1 MKGEYKTKTRNYI
14 IEYLKENA
22 DKRFTAK
29 DIVDALSSKGDSINR
44 STIYRNLERL
54 SQEGSLVKYKEN
66 DINASCYQY
75 SEKHEACHQH
85 MHAQCSD
92 CGRIF
97 HLDNHL
103 FEEVEKQMR
112 SEYGID
118 IDYGKTVLIGL
129 CDECK
134 RARG

>member
-1 MKGEYKTKTRNYI
+1 MKGEYKTRSRNYI
-14 IEYLKENA
+14 IDYLKRNA

-29 DIVDALSSKGDSINR
+29 DIVEALSEKGDVVNR

-54 SQEGSLVKYKEN
+54 CQEGSLIKYKEA

-85 MHAQCSD
+85 IHAQCSN
-92 CGRIF
+92 CGKIF
-97 HLDNHL
+97 HLKNSI
-103 FEEVEKQMR
+103 FKAAEKKLL

-129 CDECK
+129 CKDCRKED
-134 RARG
+134 

>member
-29 DIVDALSSKGDSINR
+29 DIVDALSDKGDSIDR

-54 SQEGSLVKYKEN
+54 CQEGSLVKYKES

-75 SEKHEACHQH
+75 SEQHEACHQH
-85 MHAQCSD
+85 IHAQCVV
-92 CGRIF
+92 CGKIF
-97 HLDNHL
+97 HLQNDL
-103 FEEVEKQMR
+103 FKEVEKKM
-112 SEYGID
+112 SLEYGID
-118 IDYGKTVLIGL
+118 IDYGKTVLNGR
-129 CDECK
+129 CSDCRK
-134 RARG
+134 KMK